1 MQLKKEKFAQDNA
14 LIRATHQ
21 MNNMEL
27 KLFYLACTV
36 REQGETYIE
45 ISLSDIKK
53 KLNIGHGGNQNKLIY
68 DSLLNLVKSSVIR
81 NIINNE
87 HIAEPIITGRI
98 SENNNLVKIKFN
110 ELYLPYLDEL
120 DRTNQFTWIYLK
132 QITKL
137 NLTYSPRIYA
147 FCKML
152 LGANLKVISYKW
164 WLKDMRQ
171 YLNVENKY
179 NKFKDFNNRI
189 IKPSIDEINAKNDDV
204 SIRYEHIKKGR
215 SVVGIYLT
223 IYKSK
228 FLPSNNND
236 TEKITINYPEEV
248 KNFKWWEYN

>member
-98 SENNNLVKIKFN
+98 SENNNLVKIKF
-110 ELYLPYLDEL
+110 
-120 DRTNQFTWIYLK
+120 
-132 QITKL
+132 
-137 NLTYSPRIYA
+137 
-147 FCKML
+147 
-152 LGANLKVISYKW
+152 ISYKW